1 MNMSKGRK
9 TRLAVF
15 VAVVAM
21 LLVVAATT
29 GCVWHHHATASAE
42 TSCPVCHLGHQ
53 SFQQPAVIQT
63 APTLIQAGP
72 GPVLLDPLFVR
83 GPVSSRA
90 PTRAPPA
97 V

>member
-1 MNMSKGRK
+1 MPMGRK

-15 VAVVAM
+15 VAVLAVSLAVAVTM
-21 LLVVAATT
+21 

-42 TSCPVCHLGHQ
+42 TSCPICHLGHQ

-63 APTLIQAGP
+63 APTLVQAGP
-72 GPVLLDPLFVR
+72 GPVFLEPLFLP

-90 PTRAPPA
+90 LTRAPPA
-97 V
+97 A